1 MQADISWRE
10 FVEKF
15 MHFDDNSGF
24 GPFFG
29 YFGEF
34 SSFWVNFAKFD
45 NSPVFP
51 CYFWVLAWCTG
62 FDYNAKNLYFKTRTK
77 PEQE

>member
-45 NSPVFP
+45 NSPVFSLLFLSFSVV
-51 CYFWVLAWCTG
+51 YWFWLQCKKSL
-62 FDYNAKNLYFKTRTK
+62 F
-77 PEQE
+77 